1 MSLTTAE
8 VLVGHGNLSIDAI
21 DMGATDGGF
30 TIRSESEWFDAMVDH
45 SLGVQ
50 KKKLV
55 RRKVFGSANVAQAA
69 LAKMAVAY
77 GLTPAALSG
86 ITLTYASQDRGVV
99 TGAFVVP
106 NGNPSG
112 FDRTYTFA
120 RIVSLGNSE
129 SSYQRDGITF
139 VPVEFEI
146 IPSVDGADLYFT
158 VVDATS

>member
-8 VLVGHGNLSIDAI
+8 VLVGHGDLSIDGV

-30 TIRSESEWFDAMVDH
+30 SIRSESEWFDAMVDH
-45 SLGVQ
+45 SLGTQ
-50 KKKLV
+50 KKQLV

-77 GLTPAALSG
+77 GLTAAALSG
-86 ITLTYASQDRGVV
+86 TTLTYASQDRGVV
-99 TGAFVVP
+99 TGAFVIAG
-106 NGNPSG
+106 GNPSG

-129 SSYQRDGITF
+129 SAYQRDGITF
-139 VPVEFEI
+139 VPVEFEV
-146 IPSVDGADLYFT
+146 IPSADGEDSYFT
-158 VVDATS
+158 VVDATN

>member
-1 MSLTTAE
+1 MSFTTAE
-8 VLVGHGNLSIDAI
+8 ILVGHGNLSIDSI

-45 SLGVQ
+45 SLGVV

-69 LAKMAVAY
+69 LDNIAVAY
-77 GLTPAALSG
+77 GLTVASISG
-86 ITLTYASQDRGVV
+86 QTLTYASQDRGVV
-99 TGAFVVP
+99 TGTFVVP
-106 NGNPSG
+106 GGNPSG

-129 SSYQRDGITF
+129 SVYQRDGITF
-139 VPVEFEI
+139 VPVEFEVL
-146 IPSVDGADLYFT
+146 PSVDGVDSYFT
-158 VVDATS
+158 IFDATA

>member
-30 TIRSESEWFDAMVDH
+30 AIRSETEYFDAMVDH
-45 SLGVQ
+45 SLGTQ

-69 LAKMAVAY
+69 LDKMAVAY
-77 GLTPAALSG
+77 GLTSGALSG
-86 ITLTYASQDRGVV
+86 QTLTYASSDRGVV

-106 NGNPSG
+106 GGNPSG

-129 SSYQRDGITF
+129 SAYQRDGITF
-139 VPVEFEI
+139 VPVEFEVL
-146 IPSVDGADLYFT
+146 PSVDGVDSYFT
-158 VVDATS
+158 ITDATA

>member
-50 KKKLV
+50 VKKLV
-55 RRKVFGSANVAQAA
+55 RRRVFGSANVAQAA
-69 LAKMAVAY
+69 LNKMAVAY
-77 GLTPAALSG
+77 GLTSGAISG

-99 TGAFVVP
+99 TGAFVIE

-129 SSYQRDGITF
+129 SAYQRDGITF
-139 VPVEFEI
+139 VPVEFEVL
-146 IPSVDGADLYFT
+146 PSVDGVDSFFT
-158 VVDATS
+158 IVDATA